1 MKEMIRSG
9 SQRMTSLEIA
19 EVTGKPHND
28 VMKAIRKME
37 EAWVKVQAGNF
48 SLLQK
53 TYQLPNGGSKLQP
66 YYSLTKTETLY
77 VATKFNDEARA
88 RLVLRWEQLEREHL
102 KGVATR
108 RLLIEDSDVMREA
121 EKIVTHTLQRNHDN
135 ADGCLTATD
144 IAKAMGMET
153 RDLNAV
159 LCDLGLQRWKGGRYR
174 LTPEY
179 EGRGLAQDRL
189 FIYYAKDGKQRERSY
204 LVWTQKGA
212 EEIRRTLNIE
222 D

>member
-1 MKEMIRSG
+1 MEEMIRSG
-9 SQRMTSLEIA
+9 SQRMTLLEIA
-19 EVTGKPHND
+19 ELTGKNHFD
-28 VMKAIRKME
+28 LMRAIRKME
-37 EAWVKVQAGNF
+37 EAWEKI
-48 SLLQK
+48 
-53 TYQLPNGGSKLQP
+53 NGCKFALVGYTDKKGEHRP
-66 YYSLTKTETLY
+66 CYSLTKTETLY

-88 RLVLRWEQLEREHL
+88 RLVLRWEQLERERL

-108 RLLIEDSDVMREA
+108 RLLIEDGDVMREA
-121 EKIVTHTLQRNHDN
+121 EKIVTHALQRNHDN

-189 FIYYAKDGKQRERSY
+189 FIYYSKDGKQKERSY

-222 D
+222 H

>member
-1 MKEMIRSG
+1 MEEMIRSG

-48 SLLQK
+48 SLVEYTDKKGEQR
-53 TYQLPNGGSKLQP
+53 PC
-66 YYSLTKTETLY
+66 YSLTKTETLY

-88 RLVLRWEQLEREHL
+88 RLVLRWEQLERERL

-121 EKIVTHTLQRNHDN
+121 EKIVTHTLQRNNDN

-144 IAKAMGMET
+144 IAKALGMET

-222 D
+222 H

>member
-1 MKEMIRSG
+1 MIRSG

-37 EAWVKVQAGNF
+37 EAWARVNQGNF
-48 SLLQK
+48 SLVEYTDKKGEQR
-53 TYQLPNGGSKLQP
+53 PC
-66 YYSLTKTETLY
+66 YSLTKTETLY

-88 RLVLRWEQLEREHL
+88 RLVLRWEQLERERL

-121 EKIVTHTLQRNHDN
+121 EKIVTHTLQRNNDN
-135 ADGCLTATD
+135 ADDCLTATD

-189 FIYYAKDGKQRERSY
+189 FIYYAKDGKQKERSY
-204 LVWTQKGA
+204 LVWTQRGA

>member
-1 MKEMIRSG
+1 MIRSG

-37 EAWVKVQAGNF
+37 EAWARVNQGNF
-48 SLLQK
+48 SLVGYTDK
-53 TYQLPNGGSKLQP
+53 KGEHRPC
-66 YYSLTKTETLY
+66 YSLTKTETLY

-88 RLVLRWEQLEREHL
+88 RLVLRWEQLERERL

-121 EKIVTHTLQRNHDN
+121 EKIVTHTLQRNNDN

-144 IAKAMGMET
+144 IAKALGMET

-204 LVWTQKGA
+204 LVWTQRGA

>member
-1 MKEMIRSG
+1 MEEMIRSG

-88 RLVLRWEQLEREHL
+88 RLVLRWEQLERERL

-108 RLLIEDSDVMREA
+108 RLLIEDGDVMREA
-121 EKIVTHTLQRNHDN
+121 EKIVTRALQRNHDN

-153 RDLNAV
+153 RDLNAL
-159 LCDLGLQRWKGGRYR
+159 LCDMGLQRWKGGRYR
-174 LTPEY
+174 LTPDY

>member
-1 MKEMIRSG
+1 MEEMIRSG

-88 RLVLRWEQLEREHL
+88 RLVLRWEQLERERL

-108 RLLIEDSDVMREA
+108 RLLIEDGDVMREA
-121 EKIVTHTLQRNHDN
+121 EKIVTHVLQRNHDN

-159 LCDLGLQRWKGGRYR
+159 LCDLGLQRWKGERYR

-189 FIYYAKDGKQRERSY
+189 FIYYAKDGIQKERSY

-222 D
+222 H

>member
-1 MKEMIRSG
+1 MEEMIRSG

-19 EVTGKPHND
+19 ELTGKNHFD
-28 VMKAIRKME
+28 LMRAIRKME
-37 EAWVKVQAGNF
+37 EAWEKI
-48 SLLQK
+48 
-53 TYQLPNGGSKLQP
+53 NGCKFALVGYTDKKGEHRP
-66 YYSLTKTETLY
+66 CYSLTKTETLY

-88 RLVLRWEQLEREHL
+88 RLVLRWEQLERERL

-121 EKIVTHTLQRNHDN
+121 EKIVTHTLQRNNDN

-144 IAKAMGMET
+144 IAKALGMET

>member
-1 MKEMIRSG
+1 MIRSG

-37 EAWVKVQAGNF
+37 EAWARVNQGNF
-48 SLLQK
+48 SLVEYTDKKGEQR
-53 TYQLPNGGSKLQP
+53 PC
-66 YYSLTKTETLY
+66 YSLTKTETLY

-88 RLVLRWEQLEREHL
+88 RLVLRWEQLERERL

-121 EKIVTHTLQRNHDN
+121 EKIVTHTLQRNNDN

-144 IAKAMGMET
+144 IAKALGMET
-153 RDLNAV
+153 RDLNAL
-159 LCDLGLQRWKGGRYR
+159 LCDMGLQRWKGGRYR

-189 FIYYAKDGKQRERSY
+189 FIYYSKDGKQKERSY

-222 D
+222 H

>member
-1 MKEMIRSG
+1 MIRSG
-9 SQRMTSLEIA
+9 SQRKTSLEIA

-37 EAWVKVQAGNF
+37 EAWARVNQGNF
-48 SLLQK
+48 SLVEYTDKKGEQR
-53 TYQLPNGGSKLQP
+53 PC
-66 YYSLTKTETLY
+66 YSLTKTETLY

-88 RLVLRWEQLEREHL
+88 RLVLRWEQLERERL

-121 EKIVTHTLQRNHDN
+121 EKIVTHTLQRNNDN

-144 IAKAMGMET
+144 IAKALGMET

-212 EEIRRTLNIE
+212 EEIRRTLKIE
-222 D
+222 H

>member
-1 MKEMIRSG
+1 MEEMIRSG

-88 RLVLRWEQLEREHL
+88 RLVLRWEQLERERL

-121 EKIVTHTLQRNHDN
+121 EKIVTHTLQRNNDN
-135 ADGCLTATD
+135 CLTATD

-222 D
+222 H

>member
-1 MKEMIRSG
+1 
-9 SQRMTSLEIA
+9 
-19 EVTGKPHND
+19 
-28 VMKAIRKME
+28 ME
-37 EAWVKVQAGNF
+37 EAWEKI
-48 SLLQK
+48 
-53 TYQLPNGGSKLQP
+53 NGCKFALVGYTDKKGEHRP
-66 YYSLTKTETLY
+66 CYSLTKTETLY

-88 RLVLRWEQLEREHL
+88 RLVLRWEQLERERL

-121 EKIVTHTLQRNHDN
+121 EKIVTHTLQRNNDN

-144 IAKAMGMET
+144 IAKALGMET

-222 D
+222 H

>member
-1 MKEMIRSG
+1 MEEMIRSG

-19 EVTGKPHND
+19 ELTGKPHND

-37 EAWVKVQAGNF
+37 EAWARVNQGNF
-48 SLLQK
+48 SLVEYTDKKGEQR
-53 TYQLPNGGSKLQP
+53 PC
-66 YYSLTKTETLY
+66 YSLTKTETLY

-88 RLVLRWEQLEREHL
+88 RLVLRWEQLERERL

-121 EKIVTHTLQRNHDN
+121 EKIVTHTLQRNNDN

-144 IAKAMGMET
+144 IAKALGMET

-212 EEIRRTLNIE
+212 EEIRRTLKIE
-222 D
+222 H

>member
-1 MKEMIRSG
+1 MEEMIKSG

-19 EVTGKPHND
+19 ELTGKNHFD
-28 VMKAIRKME
+28 LMRAIRKME
-37 EAWVKVQAGNF
+37 EAWEKI
-48 SLLQK
+48 
-53 TYQLPNGGSKLQP
+53 NGCKFALVGYTDKKGEHRP
-66 YYSLTKTETLY
+66 CYSLTKTETLY

-88 RLVLRWEQLEREHL
+88 RLVLRWEQLERERL

-121 EKIVTHTLQRNHDN
+121 EKIVTHTLQRNNDN

-144 IAKAMGMET
+144 IAKALGMET

-222 D
+222 H

>member
-1 MKEMIRSG
+1 MEEMIRSG

-37 EAWVKVQAGNF
+37 EAWARVNQGNF
-48 SLLQK
+48 SLVEYTDKKGEQR
-53 TYQLPNGGSKLQP
+53 PC
-66 YYSLTKTETLY
+66 YSLTKTETLY

-88 RLVLRWEQLEREHL
+88 RLVLRWEQLERERL

-121 EKIVTHTLQRNHDN
+121 EKIVTHTLQRNNDN

-144 IAKAMGMET
+144 IAKALGMET

-159 LCDLGLQRWKGGRYR
+159 LCDMGLQRWKGGRYR

-189 FIYYAKDGKQRERSY
+189 FIYYSKDGKQKERSY
-204 LVWTQKGA
+204 LVWTQRGA

>member
-1 MKEMIRSG
+1 MEEMIRSG

-37 EAWVKVQAGNF
+37 EAWARVNQGNF
-48 SLLQK
+48 SLVEYTDKKGEQR
-53 TYQLPNGGSKLQP
+53 PC
-66 YYSLTKTETLY
+66 YSLTKTETLY

-88 RLVLRWEQLEREHL
+88 RLVLRWEQLERERL

-121 EKIVTHTLQRNHDN
+121 EKIVTHTLQRNNDN

-144 IAKAMGMET
+144 IAKALGMET

-222 D
+222 H